1 LLCGASELDVLPGAA
16 YKPFWFYCMDD
27 TSVAW
32 PHGSERLRASSTT
45 YTVGTILYS
54 SPVTQRQVAT
64 FLSWTVIFTE
74 DLMAFWVIKFIV
86 DILI

>member
-1 LLCGASELDVLPGAA
+1 
-16 YKPFWFYCMDD
+16 MDD
-27 TSVAW
+27 TFVVW

-54 SPVTQRQVAT
+54 SPLAQRQVAT
-64 FLSWTVIFTE
+64 FLSWTMIFTE
-74 DLMAFWVIKFIV
+74 DLMASWVIKFIV

>member
-16 YKPFWFYCMDD
+16 YKPFWFCCMDD
-27 TSVAW
+27 MFVVW

-45 YTVGTILYS
+45 YTVDTILYS

-74 DLMAFWVIKFIV
+74 DLKASWVIKFIV
-86 DILI
+86 DI